1 MEEIGGKRV
10 KNPVLHGLKKRFLYL
25 IACST
30 SQNQGM
36 LWVGKDLKSQC
47 SKGQGNAGSVQ
58 GLLQGCLHPFPSGN
72 LQERKISAAPQ
83 GLGPQGHTGW
93 VSFYQENL
101 KAPKAQESA
110 WSSWFCLILFPR
122 NATRTIPRQILIQN
136 FSLGAFSTQIQMC
149 QNLSGL
155 CISTGAHTG
164 LEAAPNISEPQKCS
178 KKKSCSFQKWP
189 LLFCTVMI
197 CLWNIYN
204 CHHPEPTQFSWSA
217 QELRDWSQL
226 FQQDLHSLQAA
237 PEFWDWGVF
246 TRNLSF
252 GNPGFAVS
260 KTLQGVKSIWVSNK
274 ILYFCFNAFCIMKT
288 YSVTLVKN
296 IVNL

>member
-122 NATRTIPRQILIQN
+122 NATRTIPRQNLIQT

-149 QNLSGL
+149 QNLSLGSASAQGHTQDL
-155 CISTGAHTG
+155 RLLQTFQSHRNAPKKKLLLPEMATFVLHCYDLPVEYLQLPSSRAHTVF
-164 LEAAPNISEPQKCS
+164 LKCS
-178 KKKSCSFQKWP
+178 GAQGLIP
-189 LLFCTVMI
+189 AV
-197 CLWNIYN
+197 
-204 CHHPEPTQFSWSA
+204 PAGSA
-217 QELRDWSQL
+217 
-226 FQQDLHSLQAA
+226 
-237 PEFWDWGVF
+237 
-246 TRNLSF
+246 
-252 GNPGFAVS
+252 
-260 KTLQGVKSIWVSNK
+260 
-274 ILYFCFNAFCIMKT
+274 
-288 YSVTLVKN
+288 
-296 IVNL
+296 